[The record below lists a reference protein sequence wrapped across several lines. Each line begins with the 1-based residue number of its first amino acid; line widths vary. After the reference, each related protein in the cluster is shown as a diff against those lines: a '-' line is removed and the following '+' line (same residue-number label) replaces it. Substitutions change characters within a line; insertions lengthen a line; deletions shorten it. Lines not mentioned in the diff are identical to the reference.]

1 MLYDV
6 FTDIKNSLLK
16 VESCITRDKCS
27 TYYISNACVYIRT
40 STVEDINRYEE
51 YKLYK
56 NNSDDLLNLKKFE
69 SVLPEKLFKQ
79 GSIQLP
85 EVISKGEIGDPILV
99 PAVFNNS
106 TYLWVL
112 SAINKS
118 KDLKL
123 VEETIDKD
131 NILSYSAIKAYKIQ
145 SSILSCV
152 KKDTT
157 LKVVFKVTT
166 GGWLA
171 TFITKE
177 YDNGVDYLYAPM
189 ISLNR
194 DSTLSSILHPDG
206 TIYAGI
212 GWNPN
217 TKRYKSIEKIK
228 KVKEL
233 EMKTTL
239 PNPFKDSKINL
250 SSVIKNMEEL
260 SKEKDSNI
268 EKEETHEK
276 VTVIND
282 SQDIKED
289 TINKEETNNADEVD
303 NNVDVT
309 CNMNTIPS
317 EEPTKTRKTRK
328 KKEAKDSISILICFT
343 DIINKLSDAANLPL
357 PTDTQD
363 VMQELRAIRDLQIL
377 LSRRAANIALDRIS
391 SYKDTATK
399 LEALSQILN
408 S

>member
-56 NNSDDLLNLKKFE
+56 NNSDDLLNLKNFE
-69 SVLPEKLFKQ
+69 SVLPEKLFKE

-85 EVISKGEIGDPILV
+85 EVISKGGIGDPILV

-123 VEETIDKD
+123 VEEILDKD

-239 PNPFKDSKINL
+239 PNPFKDSKISL
-250 SSVIKNMEEL
+250 TSVIKNIEEEG
-260 SKEKDSNI
+260 SEKETPVTVDEVQKEEPIVTLKTRIDESNI
-268 EKEETHEK
+268 KEEQISDLSSNPDVVE
-276 VTVIND
+276 
-282 SQDIKED
+282 ED
-289 TINKEETNNADEVD
+289 KKHSASV
-303 NNVDVT
+303 
-309 CNMNTIPS
+309 
-317 EEPTKTRKTRK
+317 EEPVKIRKARK
-328 KKEAKDSISILICFT
+328 KKEVKDDHSLSIDFT
-343 DIINKLSDAANLPL
+343 DIINKLSDASSLHLPK
-357 PTDTQD
+357 DIQE
-363 VMQELRAIRDLQIL
+363 VMQELRSIRDLQIL
-377 LSRRAANIALDRIS
+377 LSRRAANIALDKIS
-391 SYKDTATK
+391 SQKDTAMK
-399 LEALSQILN
+399 LEALSQIIN